1 MWKKNNNF
9 FMFDMKNNNKRK
21 FKKGFINKNTRRAF

>member
-9 FMFDMKNNNKRK
+9 FMKDNKNNNKRK
-21 FKKGFINKNTRRAF
+21 LQKGFINKNTRRAF

>member
-9 FMFDMKNNNKRK
+9 FMKVNKNNNKRK
-21 FKKGFINKNTRRAF
+21 NTKGFINKNTRRAF

>member
-9 FMFDMKNNNKRK
+9 FMKVNKNNNKRK
-21 FKKGFINKNTRRAF
+21 TIKGFINKNTRRAF